1 MNQQLPSTIT
11 SNLPKIS
18 NEMRQKSTKK
28 SIRSGNWIEAQ
39 TQRGYI
45 GTLAWMAPE
54 IMKEST
60 HMGPSS
66 DIFSLG
72 CILWE
77 VWQRRKPW
85 SWLNE
90 SSDIIDAV
98 LKEKKRLPFKDTKI
112 PAPREYDTL
121 MSTCWHHEREKRP
134 LIDHVRSNLLDLMVD
149 AQSLDSD
156 RDDNDD
162 HETKL
167 EVMEIDVG
175 VKN

>member
-1 MNQQLPSTIT
+1 MQRIQILLDISDGLAYLHLIHKSVHQDLKSPNILLEKNSDDKIILYRAKIGDFGMSKIVTKGKRR
-11 SNLPKIS
+11 LKIS

-77 VWQRRKPW
+77 VWQRR
-85 SWLNE
+85 
-90 SSDIIDAV
+90 
-98 LKEKKRLPFKDTKI
+98 
-112 PAPREYDTL
+112 
-121 MSTCWHHEREKRP
+121 
-134 LIDHVRSNLLDLMVD
+134 
-149 AQSLDSD
+149 
-156 RDDNDD
+156 
-162 HETKL
+162 
-167 EVMEIDVG
+167 EI
-175 VKN
+175 